1 MLSGSWRCSSWYK
14 PSGSIEYVGPHETL
28 AWRPGCGTTKPW
40 EPERSPQCVEQLQA
54 YRRAQQAGPAK
65 LEYVLKSGQQGKDG
79 YYGLKALRR
88 FERGLAFETCPK
100 GGADDPFNGTL
111 STCCQSY

>member
-1 MLSGSWRCSSWYK
+1 MLLLVVQAERLDRVRGAARNAR
-14 PSGSIEYVGPHETL
+14 L
-28 AWRPGCGTTKPW
+28 AARLRHRTKPW